1 MLMVYAITFTLYERF
16 SLYHSDCLI
25 ISSVRNYISIG
36 AYADDF
42 VLSESSWTMLQ
53 TIMTHAGELE
63 GTVAYTDAVNTKFA
77 SALNE
82 A

>member
-1 MLMVYAITFTLYERF
+1 MYAITFALYERF

-25 ISSVRNYISIG
+25 ISSVRNYIRIG

-42 VLSESSWTMLQ
+42 VLSESSWAMLQ

-63 GTVAYTDAVNTKFA
+63 GTVAYSSAVNTEFA
-77 SALNE
+77 SAV
-82 A
+82 